1 MSSIIFTPD
10 QLKQLKKM
18 VKPVVTPKTE
28 DTRLMKVGVSK
39 KGKGYMVANRTA
51 VFERQVRTFLH
62 LLEQKVTIK
71 DLKDVID
78 SIERINM
85 GLVETSI

>member
-1 MSSIIFTPD
+1 MGSIIFTPD
-10 QLKQLKKM
+10 QLKQLKKIA
-18 VKPVVTPKTE
+18 KPAIEPKTE
-28 DTRLMKVGVSK
+28 DKRVMKIGVSV

-51 VFERQVRTFLH
+51 IFERQVRTFLY

-71 DLKDVID
+71 DVKDVID

-85 GLVETSI
+85 GLVETSV